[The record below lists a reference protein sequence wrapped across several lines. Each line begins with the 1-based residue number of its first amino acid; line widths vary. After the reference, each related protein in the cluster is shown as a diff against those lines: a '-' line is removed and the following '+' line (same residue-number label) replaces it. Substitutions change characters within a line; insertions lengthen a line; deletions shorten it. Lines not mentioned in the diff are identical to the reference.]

1 MRYLLT
7 HIETNRIIF
16 RALSA
21 DDFDAWMPLFAL
33 KEVAIFLDMDQKLTQ
48 RERCQQ
54 WFDKSFHRQENNLG
68 IMHAIIDKKT
78 GQLVGQCGLLIQ
90 TIQNTERLEIGYS
103 ILPEFWGRGYAS
115 EAATT
120 FRDYAFENNL
130 ADSLIS
136 MVHVDNI
143 ASEKVAIKNGMAF
156 EKQIGSFHIFSIT
169 KEQWISFKS
178 T

>member
-7 HIETNRIIF
+7 HRETKRLTF
-16 RALSA
+16 RALSEA
-21 DDFDAWMPLFAL
+21 DFEAWMPLFAL
-33 KEVAIFLDMDQKLTQ
+33 NEVAIFLDMDQKLTQ

-54 WFDKSFHRQENNLG
+54 WFDKSFHRQENDLG
-68 IMHAIIDKKT
+68 IMHAIIDKQT
-78 GQLVGQCGLLIQ
+78 GQLVGQGGLLLQ

-103 ILPEFWGRGYAS
+103 ILPEFWGKGYAS

-120 FRDYAFENNL
+120 IRDYAFENNL

-136 MVHVDNI
+136 MVHADNI
-143 ASEKVAIKNGMAF
+143 ASEKVAIKNGMTL

-169 KEQWISFKS
+169 KGRWISIMS

>member
-7 HIETNRIIF
+7 HIETNRLIF

-78 GQLVGQCGLLIQ
+78 GQLVGQ
-90 TIQNTERLEIGYS
+90 
-103 ILPEFWGRGYAS
+103 
-115 EAATT
+115 
-120 FRDYAFENNL
+120 
-130 ADSLIS
+130 
-136 MVHVDNI
+136 
-143 ASEKVAIKNGMAF
+143 
-156 EKQIGSFHIFSIT
+156 
-169 KEQWISFKS
+169 
-178 T
+178 